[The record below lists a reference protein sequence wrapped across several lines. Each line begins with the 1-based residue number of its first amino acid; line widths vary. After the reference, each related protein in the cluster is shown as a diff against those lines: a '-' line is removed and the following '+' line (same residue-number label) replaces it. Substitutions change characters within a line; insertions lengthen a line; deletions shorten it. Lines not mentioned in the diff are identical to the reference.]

1 MKGILTVLL
10 ALLVSAHACAGRP
23 GGSADGDHADAGHEE
38 TASGETATRVVLA
51 PDVVAQTGILTTRAK
66 RASVPDEVQGFG
78 RVLDPLPLI
87 DVLAARSAA
96 RSTATLAR
104 AEYVRVERLHQGDQ
118 NASTRDLDAA
128 RAALDRASVDVAGA
142 EARATLAWGGA
153 VDDDAARL
161 ADLAAGRVAIVRI
174 DLPAGAHLARMPAS
188 ATVAPVATPERR
200 LRARLLAPARDAD
213 PVLQSEAYLGVLDE
227 GPPAAGTALVASMV
241 RSSAV
246 RTGAAVPLAAV
257 VWVDGRPSVYVEV
270 SPDTFERRDVT
281 VVRLRRGAWLALAGL
296 APGERVVTRG
306 AVRLLST
313 QVLKAQPAEED

>member
-1 MKGILTVLL
+1 MKGMLTVLL

-38 TASGETATRVVLA
+38 AASGETAARVVLT
-51 PDVVAQTGILTTRAK
+51 PEVVAQTGILTTRAK
-66 RASVPDEVQGFG
+66 HASVPDEVQGFG

-96 RSTATLAR
+96 RSSATLAR

-142 EARATLAWGGA
+142 EARATRAWGGA

-161 ADLAAGRVAIVRI
+161 GDLAAGRVAIVRI
-174 DLPAGAHLARMPAS
+174 DLPAGAHLAHMPTS

-227 GPPAAGTALVASMV
+227 APPAAGTALVASMV

-246 RTGAAVPLAAV
+246 RTGAAVPLASVLWA
-257 VWVDGRPSVYVEV
+257 DGRPSVYVEA
-270 SPDTFERRDVT
+270 SPGTFERRDVA
-281 VVRLRRGAWLALAGL
+281 VVRLRRGAWLATAGL

-306 AVRLLST
+306 AARLLST